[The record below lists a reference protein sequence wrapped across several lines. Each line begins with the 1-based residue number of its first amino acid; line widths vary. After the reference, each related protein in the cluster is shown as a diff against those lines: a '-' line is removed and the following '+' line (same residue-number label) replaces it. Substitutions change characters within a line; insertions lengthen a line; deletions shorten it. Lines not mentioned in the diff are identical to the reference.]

1 MDKEEEVTEIR
12 PIKNLKTMKVIEKI
26 LAEKTKVMVE
36 DVAVDVIK
44 ILKGLKFNAIF
55 TKGMDIL
62 LMTYNNNL
70 KKD

>member
-1 MDKEEEVTEIR
+1 MDKEKEVTEIR

-44 ILKGLKFNAIF
+44 ILKGLKFNAMF